1 VWRSGGSGEPFYR
14 ARRAREGGAGG
25 VHGQWVARADVRD
38 DVGGWGRGGVM
49 LETSAGG
56 GGERGKDGV
65 ERGEVLARACPSSA
79 WLRVQTIGLF
89 WACGLVQ

>member
-25 VHGQWVARADVRD
+25 VHGQWVAGADVRD

-56 GGERGKDGV
+56 EGAREGRGRAGRGFGESV
-65 ERGEVLARACPSSA
+65 PVLYMA
-79 WLRVQTIGLF
+79 
-89 WACGLVQ
+89 